1 MYLQGKGNSPE
12 VKERYEV
19 FKMKIKT
26 TCPICKKVNY
36 VSVDEIGFM
45 RWQEE
50 GILIQNALPELNAGE
65 REMLKT
71 GICPTCWDKMFSFP
85 EDDEEEDFE
94 EPEDDDLA
102 NEMDDMVEE
111 DIDAFLSWLNGQF
124 EQ

>member
-1 MYLQGKGNSPE
+1 
-12 VKERYEV
+12 
-19 FKMKIKT
+19 MKIKT

-36 VSVDEIGFM
+36 VSVNEIGFM

-50 GILIQNALPELNAGE
+50 GVLIQNALPELDANE
-65 REMLKT
+65 REMLMT
-71 GICPTCWDKMFSFP
+71 GICPTCWDKMFSCP

-102 NEMDDMVEE
+102 NELDDMVEE
-111 DIDAFLSWLNGQF
+111 DIDAFVEWLFGRY